1 MRRSLE
7 AAVCGLLRLAMR
19 FVVAM
24 RAIVAGV
31 SGRSFPKAAAAVSE
45 YRVVV
50 SVEVTPTEWAPA
62 YAWR

>member
-1 MRRSLE
+1 MEMRQEAPMDLTMTILNGLE
-7 AAVCGLLRLAMR
+7 
-19 FVVAM
+19 
-24 RAIVAGV
+24 
-31 SGRSFPKAAAAVSE
+31 SKAAAAVSE